1 MKNLQMNVKVCV
13 EYDTKSVRHGP
24 EFLCSE
30 CGSWFKKL
38 IYWTSKKFNPDQ
50 EYQMVF
56 LCGPQCA
63 TEKYERESTSNVS

>member
-1 MKNLQMNVKVCV
+1 MKVCV

-56 LCGPQCA
+56 LCGPKCA

>member
-1 MKNLQMNVKVCV
+1 MKNLQMNAKVFV

>member
-13 EYDTKSVRHGP
+13 EYDSKSLRHGP

-30 CGSWFKKL
+30 CGLWFKKL

-50 EYQMVF
+50 KYQMVF

>member
-13 EYDTKSVRHGP
+13 EYDSKSVRHGP

-50 EYQMVF
+50 QYQMVF

>member
-13 EYDTKSVRHGP
+13 EYDSKSVRHGP

-38 IYWTSKKFNPDQ
+38 IYWASKKFNPDQ
-50 EYQMVF
+50 KYQMVF

>member
-1 MKNLQMNVKVCV
+1 MNVKVCV